1 MICFHISWNIS
12 VLTDGVPN
20 DGEQSDVK
28 MITLPLPTLLTIS
41 AGPSSLSRL
50 VISHLAITSAFSAS
64 K

>member
-1 MICFHISWNIS
+1 M
-12 VLTDGVPN
+12 DGVPH

-41 AGPSSLSRL
+41 AGPFTLPSL
-50 VISHLAITSAFSAS
+50 VISHPAITSAFLGL

>member
-1 MICFHISWNIS
+1 M
-12 VLTDGVPN
+12 DGVPN

-50 VISHLAITSAFSAS
+50 VFSHLAITSAFSAS

>member
-12 VLTDGVPN
+12 VLMDGVPN

-50 VISHLAITSAFSAS
+50 VFSHLAVTSAFSAS